1 MAHIFIVNEQT
12 FKIHLEYQ
20 FAGTGASGVSTDFIF
35 DPSVQIHSQNEK
47 RSVGMITDLSRIRQG
62 DKILFFVTK
71 IAKFYGIFEATSDFF
86 FDPNDDNNY
95 LYDQLGKKLT
105 YRILIKPYQVYQQG
119 LSEYDALDSLRGIK
133 FPDEICWSLIYR
145 KLGGNRGCT
154 MITDQEYQILSR
166 KLSANNHLIQSNGYT
181 YDKDRQEIVGIA
193 NALEYTKDKIDIRA
207 QLEDNL
213 GRKYIQGKAF
223 EHYLQYLTVLTL
235 KGSSSQRIL
244 SATNPI
250 TWIGNEVM
258 CSVGERR
265 IDVLCIQVAQ
275 DQVDISV
282 IELKDEGVTCGI
294 IHQIDFYVRWVSEY
308 IVPFYLRQH
317 KNITIHPIIIS
328 DGIASASQV
337 KRNKLRE
344 IENQIVAHVCPLSSL
359 SGNITIERTRIIHFQ
374 LVNGKFVI

>member
-1 MAHIFIVNEQT
+1 MAHVFIVNEQT
-12 FKIHLEYQ
+12 FKTHLEYQ
-20 FAGTGASGVSTDFIF
+20 FAGTGASDVSTDFIF
-35 DPSVQIHSQNEK
+35 DPSIQIHSQNEK
-47 RSVGMITDLSRIRQG
+47 RSVGMIADLSRIRQG

-71 IAKFYGIFEATSDFF
+71 IAKFYGIFEAVSDFF

-105 YRILIKPYQVYQQG
+105 YRIRIKPCQVYRQG
-119 LSEYDALDSLRGIK
+119 LAEYDALDSLKGIK

-154 MITDQEYQILSR
+154 TITDQEYQILSR
-166 KLSANNHLIQSNGYT
+166 KLADHNRLIQSTGYT

-193 NALEYTKDKIDIRA
+193 NAPEYTKDKIDIRA
-207 QLEDNL
+207 QLEENL

-235 KGSSSQRIL
+235 KGPSYQSILPSS
-244 SATNPI
+244 TPI

-265 IDVLCIQVAQ
+265 IDVLCIQEER

-294 IHQIDFYVRWVSEY
+294 MPQIDFYVRWVSEY
-308 IVPFYLRQH
+308 ISPFYLRQH

-328 DGIASASQV
+328 DGIASAGAV
-337 KRNKLRE
+337 RKNRLRE
-344 IENQIVAHVCPLSSL
+344 IENQIAAHVCSLSSL
-359 SGNITIERTRIIHFQ
+359 PGNISIERTRIIHFQ
-374 LVNGKFVI
+374 FVNGKVVI